1 MSLNTA
7 TTTTN
12 SSSDAP
18 SVLIADDVFPPF
30 PPVLFLR
37 PFHYGMPAPPL
48 MQLYQQYKL
57 EPMSTAVEGHQ
68 IQDQQQTFD
77 TATYLHPKERNER
90 GTMETI
96 PPGVHSHHQHDECC
110 HPETPRRSH
119 RTRQPCPQLWIYI
132 RPRWRHCHRRTVR
145 ATQDSSLFG
154 LIQSI
159 RRCIHNN
166 PIGH

>member
-68 IQDQQQTFD
+68 IQDQQQQLTQLP
-77 TATYLHPKERNER
+77 TSILKRGMSEEQWKQYLQ
-90 GTMETI
+90 GF
-96 PPGVHSHHQHDECC
+96 
-110 HPETPRRSH
+110 TPITNMTSA
-119 RTRQPCPQLWIYI
+119 
-132 RPRWRHCHRRTVR
+132 
-145 ATQDSSLFG
+145 ATQKLQDEAIEQGNHVPSYGYTS
-154 LIQSI
+154 
-159 RRCIHNN
+159 
-166 PIGH
+166 GHAGAIATAEQFELLRTAACLD